1 MGLKSLI
8 KRSATAAALAVSG
21 WCATVDAAPV
31 THKPAVRDVSVP
43 GRSKTSSQ
51 MIDIALDD
59 KRVLRG
65 RFVDSEGQPI
75 DGAVVTLRQSD
86 RVIARST
93 TLHDGT
99 FEIERVP
106 SGTYRLSCGSAS
118 GQIRCWTSDAAPPN
132 AVIDGVTFQ
141 DNVVRGQAVVLA
153 PALLGS
159 SAMTTAAASGA
170 AIGGVAT
177 FAAVDSGSSSH
188 STPTTAE
195 TSTPVVT
202 QTQSPHQLVGRDAQG
217 NLVRIRGTAPWN
229 QNLHNGKV
237 PSSDSDLIILPS
249 HPGIEFNDQ
258 FQPASP

>member
-1 MGLKSLI
+1 MAISSRM
-8 KRSATAAALAVSG
+8 KRLATAAALAASS
-21 WCATVDAAPV
+21 WCAAAGAAPV
-31 THKPAVRDVSVP
+31 PSKSPPRSLSFA
-43 GRSKTSSQ
+43 GREKAASQ

-65 RFVDSEGQPI
+65 RFVDSTGEPI

-93 TLHDGT
+93 TLRDGT

-106 SGTYRLSCGSAS
+106 SGTYRLSCGSAA
-118 GQIRCWTSDAAPPN
+118 GQIRCWSSDAAPPN

-159 SAMTTAAASGA
+159 TALTSAAASGA

-177 FAAVDSGSSSH
+177 YAALDSGSK
-188 STPTTAE
+188 TPTGIQPAQSIAIAE
-195 TSTPVVT
+195 PASSGT
-202 QTQSPHQLVGRDAQG
+202 QLVGRDADG
-217 NLVRIRGTAPWN
+217 NLIRIRGAAPWHEGFN
-229 QNLHNGKV
+229 DSFTL
-237 PSSDSDLIILPS
+237 SSD
-249 HPGIEFNDQ
+249 PGTVFDDQ
-258 FQPASP
+258 FAPASP

>member
-1 MGLKSLI
+1 MESLI

-21 WCATVDAAPV
+21 WCASADAAPMPQ
-31 THKPAVRDVSVP
+31 KPVGRAVSLPARGKP
-43 GRSKTSSQ
+43 SSQ

-65 RFVDSEGQPI
+65 RFVDNEGQPI

-93 TLHDGT
+93 TLRDGT

-141 DNVVRGQAVVLA
+141 DNVVRGQAVMLA

-159 SAMTTAAASGA
+159 SAITTAAASGA

-177 FAAVDSGSSSH
+177 FAAVDSRSNASAA
-188 STPTTAE
+188 STPAE
-195 TSTPVVT
+195 ASSPVNTLT
-202 QTQSPHQLVGRDAQG
+202 QTYPNQIVGRDTEG
-217 NLVRIRGTAPWN
+217 NLVRIRGAAPWK
-229 QNLHNGKV
+229 QDSHIEIMP
-237 PSSDSDLIILPS
+237 PSDPSGSILPS
-249 HPGIEFNDQ
+249 DPGIVFEDQ